1 MKIVKNELLKNI
13 TIPTTIRIKVTTK
26 AKTEKVKQ
34 ELLSDGSILF
44 RVYVT
49 APPEDGKA
57 NDAVIKLI
65 AKSFGVSKSAVTIIK
80 GQTSREKVLEIK

>member
-1 MKIVKNELLKNI
+1 M
-13 TIPTTIRIKVTTK
+13 TIPTTIKIKVTTR
-26 AKTEKVKQ
+26 AKTEKIKQ
-34 ELLSDGSILF
+34 EVLPDNSIFL

-65 AKSFGVSKSAVTIIK
+65 AKSFGVSKSSVSIIK

>member
-1 MKIVKNELLKNI
+1 MKIVKTELLKNI
-13 TIPTTIRIKVTTK
+13 TIPATIRIKVTTK

-34 ELLSDGSILF
+34 EILPDGSIFL

-65 AKSFGVSKSAVTIIK
+65 AKSFGVSKSSVSIIK